1 MGGGGRSERGR
12 GGEKIVG
19 DRESVGR
26 RKNNEC
32 MKGKKVS
39 EEHREERQKG
49 AWKEKKREEGK
60 KEWVD

>member
-1 MGGGGRSERGR
+1 MGGRSERGR

-19 DRESVGR
+19 ERESVGR

-39 EEHREERQKG
+39 RKDREERQKG
-49 AWKEKKREEGK
+49 SL
-60 KEWVD
+60 